1 MLWLICLMFFMAL
14 VYAQWLVAIPCF
26 LVGIWLFNIDFVILT
41 CLFSGIITLV
51 TYVGIN
57 IFLKLYE

>member
-1 MLWLICLMFFMAL
+1 MLWLLYFIFFTAL
-14 VYAQWLVAIPCF
+14 IYTQWFVAIPF
-26 LVGIWLFNIDFVILT
+26 LLAGIWLFNIDFMILT

-51 TYVGIN
+51 LYAGIN